1 MCPDE
6 RVAIKQGKSMDEQRI
21 ATDRVD
27 IARRVA
33 DFRETQARFQLERE
47 AYYEA
52 TIEKVR
58 AIGWNESAGRP
69 LSN

>member
-1 MCPDE
+1 LTGWSQRKNKGLRMN
-6 RVAIKQGKSMDEQRI
+6 EQRI
-21 ATDRVD
+21 ATDRED

-33 DFRETQARFQLERE
+33 NFRDTQDRFQRARE

-58 AIGWNESAGRP
+58 AVDWNESADRQ
-69 LSN
+69 LTN